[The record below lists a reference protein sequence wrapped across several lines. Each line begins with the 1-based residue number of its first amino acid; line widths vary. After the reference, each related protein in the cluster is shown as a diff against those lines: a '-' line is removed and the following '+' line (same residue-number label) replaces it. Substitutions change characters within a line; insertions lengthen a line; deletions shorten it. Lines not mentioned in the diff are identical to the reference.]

1 MMADNNPVSEPV
13 NETDCFSAGA
23 IVRTLTLTLL
33 VVASASEG
41 YLAEYRWKL
50 GRSLARDCASNV
62 RNAVSAAVNPDY
74 AVFCDDPE

>member
-33 VVASASEG
+33 VVAPLLRVTLLNIDGSSVA
-41 YLAEYRWKL
+41 RWL
-50 GRSLARDCASNV
+50 EIAHRMGGTRFRQRQPRLCRLL
-62 RNAVSAAVNPDY
+62 
-74 AVFCDDPE
+74 